1 MGDGLRKTTDKFL
14 FGEDPSQRS
23 ELQAGLRDFS
33 HGCFHFFG
41 GVVNSICGNTQK
53 ANEDFKRCGDHFG
66 GENLK
71 QISKERRDRSSERKM
86 QVVNAMNE
94 PDTFN

>member
-1 MGDGLRKTTDKFL
+1 MGDAIRNYTDKYI
-14 FGEDPSQRS
+14 FGEDPSERS
-23 ELQAGLRDFS
+23 SIQAGLRDLS
-33 HGCFHFFG
+33 HGCFHFIG
-41 GVVNSICGNTQK
+41 GVVNSVAGNKEK
-53 ANEDFKRCGDHFG
+53 ADEDFQRCGDHFG

-86 QVVNAMNE
+86 QVVRAMNE